1 MDKASECEQVV
12 LQSGG
17 ILHCH
22 VRVPECIA
30 QSYIYNIHIIY
41 NIYIIIIYIYVTYG
55 GFLKPGYPKSSILGG
70 ISIINHPFW
79 GTTI

>member
-1 MDKASECEQVV
+1 MDKASECEEVL

-30 QSYIYNIHIIY
+30 QSYIIYIFYIIY
-41 NIYIIIIYIYVTYG
+41 LIYIYIYIYYIHIYVTYG
-55 GFLKPGYPKSSILGG
+55 GFLK
-70 ISIINHPFW
+70 
-79 GTTI
+79 